1 MSAGLIRAM
10 EEFGIIVDREPRLD
24 GTPTRYRMAGKKS
37 RSAFVIAKE
46 LDGKVYATYGTW
58 MDRSQDQKWTN
69 NGAGTEY
76 CSAQWQA
83 LALNAE
89 REREKVHA
97 EAAKKAAE
105 LWAMAEPGEHP
116 YLEKKG
122 VQGHGCRV
130 LRNMLLVPFYASD
143 GTLTTLQ
150 QIFPD
155 GKKILLKGGRI
166 SGCCHPIPGDDSRVY
181 ICEGYATGA
190 RIRVDR

>member
-1 MSAGLIRAM
+1 MSAELIRAM
-10 EEFGIIVDREPRLD
+10 EAFGIIVDREPRLD

-58 MDRSQDQKWTN
+58 MDRTQDQKWTN

-105 LWAMAEPGEHP
+105 LWAM
-116 YLEKKG
+116 L
-122 VQGHGCRV
+122 
-130 LRNMLLVPFYASD
+130 
-143 GTLTTLQ
+143 
-150 QIFPD
+150 
-155 GKKILLKGGRI
+155 
-166 SGCCHPIPGDDSRVY
+166 SRVNTHTSKRKAY
-181 ICEGYATGA
+181 RGTAAAYCGTCYWCPFMHRTEP
-190 RIRVDR
+190 

>member
-1 MSAGLIRAM
+1 MSAELIRAM
-10 EEFGIIVDREPRLD
+10 EAFGIIVDREPRLD
-24 GTPTRYRMAGKKS
+24 GAPTRYRMAGKKS

-58 MDRSQDQKWTN
+58 MDRTQDQKWTN

-122 VQGHGCRV
+122 VQGNGCRV

-155 GKKILLKGGRI
+155 GKKILLKAGALAVVVTRYRAMTAVSI
-166 SGCCHPIPGDDSRVY
+166 SAKGTPPGPVS
-181 ICEGYATGA
+181 GS
-190 RIRVDR
+190 